1 MDKEDRAKTAFCTTE
16 GLFEFKVLPFGLC
29 NAPATFQRLM
39 DMVLAGL
46 QLDSYLVYLDD
57 VIIPG
62 RDFEQHLCNLQQV
75 LKRFRNAGLKLQR
88 AKCSLYQEEVSFL
101 GHVVSAKGVATDP
114 SKSQRVSN
122 WPIPTNQK
130 EVQQFVGLA
139 GYYRR
144 FVKNFAHIAKP
155 RALHHLTEK
164 KVQFQWT
171 EDCQKV
177 FISRIS

>member
-39 DMVLAGL
+39 DMVLASL

-57 VIIPG
+57 VINPG
-62 RDFEQHLCNLQQV
+62 RDFKQHLCNLQQV

-164 KVQFQWT
+164 KVQFQ
-171 EDCQKV
+171 
-177 FISRIS
+177 